1 MPIGELVTTA
11 FILLMCMIIM
21 NLFFGIA
28 VSNVDKVLRDSQM
41 YAQINLLKMI
51 KMTDSTLRQGC
62 WKILLF

>member
-1 MPIGELVTTA
+1 MTTA

-41 YAQINLLKMI
+41 YAQIKLVGMI
-51 KMTDSTLRQGC
+51 DLTESTLRQGC
-62 WKILLF
+62 